1 MLSSKLKT
9 CFLILL
15 STSFIGQSDSADDSK
30 KLEIPESAFKCLA
43 ELTASG
49 AFFVDNLLGNL
60 DATLAVAN
68 SDEGG
73 KYPAGSL
80 VTLVPNEVMIKH
92 LEGWNPGTNDWEF
105 FLLDVSA
112 EGSKIAARGTEEVG
126 NRAGSCYGCHQLAR
140 PQWDL
145 VCGVDHGC
153 AALPFTSEQIRG
165 VQNSDPRCTTEN

>member
-92 LEGWNPGTNDWEF
+92 LEGWNPGTND
-105 FLLDVSA
+105 
-112 EGSKIAARGTEEVG
+112 
-126 NRAGSCYGCHQLAR
+126 
-140 PQWDL
+140 
-145 VCGVDHGC
+145 
-153 AALPFTSEQIRG
+153 
-165 VQNSDPRCTTEN
+165 